1 MCISQN
7 IVCSLKF
14 LSLSTIKYYRPCLNY
29 TTQFICTYLLC
40 IMYVFCR
47 DIAMTNNDLPS
58 VCNPLAIAFKV
69 DEEQE
74 PEKHYGPDDTKC
86 PVDKS
91 HRHPTQSPKCFYTR
105 IGDYKDNRQSTCFD
119 DISIGLDCD
128 KSEKNSYLELNL
140 KVRFEYSTHVASCLN
155 IIMYI

>member
-1 MCISQN
+1 M
-7 IVCSLKF
+7 F
-14 LSLSTIKYYRPCLNY
+14 LSLSTIKYMLKLYNSVHFY
-29 TTQFICTYLLC
+29 IFIC

-58 VCNPLAIAFKV
+58 VCNPLAIAIKV

-74 PEKHYGPDDTKC
+74 PEKPYGPDDIKF

-105 IGDYKDNRQSTCFD
+105 IDDYKDNRQSTCYD
-119 DISIGLDCD
+119 DISIDLDCD

-155 IIMYI
+155 IIM